1 MLGQGVAR
9 STAIAAIAAGVSI
22 LVAVAQADVQST
34 QTTKIPPGAKWSQA
48 YIKEK
53 DGTMLHADIERP
65 AQLPA
70 SARTPVILSIGPY
83 FNHSGQVG
91 PAAPVEG
98 VPFDPTAAKGPS
110 TGSPASSCSPGCWP
124 GGRRPRAARCR
135 RSR

>member
-22 LVAVAQADVQST
+22 LVAAAQADVQST

-53 DGTMLHADIERP
+53 DGTILHADIERP

-70 SARTPVILSIGPY
+70 SARTPQGRSALPLRWRACPSIRRP
-83 FNHSGQVG
+83 
-91 PAAPVEG
+91 PR
-98 VPFDPTAAKGPS
+98 DRR
-110 TGSPASSCSPGCWP
+110 PASTTS
-124 GGRRPRAARCR
+124 
-135 RSR
+135 